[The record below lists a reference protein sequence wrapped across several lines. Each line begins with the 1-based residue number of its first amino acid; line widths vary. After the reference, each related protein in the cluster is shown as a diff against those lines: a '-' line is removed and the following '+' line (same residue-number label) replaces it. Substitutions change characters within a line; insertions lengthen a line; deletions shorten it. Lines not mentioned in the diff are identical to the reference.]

1 MILTY
6 KILTTI
12 LYPFL
17 FILLYLRRFQKK
29 EDSKRFKEKILV
41 SNFNVKNKGK
51 SELIWFHAASI
62 GEFLSIIPIIEHLNL
77 NKKNL
82 KFLVTTTTLS
92 SGNLSKKILK
102 NFKNVEHRYFPFD
115 IPFLIENFL
124 YLWRPD
130 KIFLVDSEIWPNLL
144 FKAKKFKIP
153 VALLN
158 ARLTAKS
165 FNKWMMFPFVAKKIF
180 GMLNLA
186 LCSNIE
192 TKNYLKRLNVKN
204 VHFKGNIKLIS
215 LIGKEKIDNKNKKL
229 FSKKRFWIAASTHE
243 GEDFFCLKTHLEI
256 KKKYAD
262 IITVI
267 APRHTNRVEK
277 VKSLAKKLNLKSQ
290 ILNKNDKIFKDSE
303 IVIINFFGALK
314 EYYAYAKSVFIGKSM
329 IKKLENVGGQN
340 PIEAAK
346 FNCKI
351 YNGPYV
357 YNFKE
362 IYRILN
368 KNKISKKIENYQEL
382 SRNLIID
389 LRKIKNQKREIS
401 SKIKRIEHKTLID
414 NMILIKKFLYNDVK

>member
-6 KILTTI
+6 KIFTTI

-17 FILLYLRRFQKK
+17 FILLYLRKFQKK
-29 EDSKRFKEKILV
+29 EDPKRFKEKILV
-41 SNFNVKNKGK
+41 SNFNVKNKDN

-77 NKKNL
+77 NKNNL
-82 KFLVTTTTLS
+82 KFLITTTTLS
-92 SGNLSKKILK
+92 SGNLSKKVLK
-102 NFKNVEHRYFPFD
+102 NFKNVDHRYFPFD

-124 YLWRPD
+124 YLWKPD

-153 VALLN
+153 IALIN
-158 ARLTAKS
+158 ARLTTKS

-180 GMLNLA
+180 GIFNLS

-192 TKNYLKRLNVKN
+192 TKNYLKKLNVKN
-204 VHFKGNIKLIS
+204 VHFKGNIKLIGQV
-215 LIGKEKIDNKNKKL
+215 GKNKIDNKNKKIL
-229 FSKKRFWIAASTHE
+229 SKKRFWMASSTHE

-256 KKKYAD
+256 KKKYDD

-267 APRHTNRVEK
+267 APRHISRVKKIE
-277 VKSLAKKLNLKSQ
+277 SLAKKLKLKSQ
-290 ILNKNDKIFKDSE
+290 ILSKKDKIFYDSE

-314 EYYAYAKSVFIGKSM
+314 DYYAYAKSVFIGKSM
-329 IKKLENVGGQN
+329 IEKLKNVAGQS

-346 FNCKI
+346 FGCKI
-351 YNGPYV
+351 YHGPYV

-362 IYRILN
+362 IYEILQSNHISEKINNTAQLGNKLIKDLKKLN
-368 KNKISKKIENYQEL
+368 KENNRIPEL
-382 SRNLIID
+382 INNLG
-389 LRKIKNQKREIS
+389 Q
-401 SKIKRIEHKTLID
+401 KTLADTMKNI
-414 NMILIKKFLYNDVK
+414 NNFLFNEIK